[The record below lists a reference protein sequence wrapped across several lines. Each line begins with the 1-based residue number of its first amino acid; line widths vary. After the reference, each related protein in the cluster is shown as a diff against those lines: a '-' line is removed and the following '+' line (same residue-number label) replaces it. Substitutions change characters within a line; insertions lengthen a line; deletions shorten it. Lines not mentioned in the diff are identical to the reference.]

1 MARCCCKLPPAP
13 ARANIITTAWKSGGS
28 YKIKTSGSRWLTE
41 VRSHP
46 LPLTC
51 ASFCPWSSR
60 SSRWYYREII
70 LNRIALRSYVDRR
83 TTRILLNWERM
94 MQCMH
99 NLRSQGLRESG
110 CTRNETRSDQVDL
123 VVGNGGLAVPA
134 SFLFAWI
141 LFCKARPRYRR
152 GRLSLSIPPLTDP
165 RGIQVGLGQCGSDT
179 WWSERVGWKSEPLY
193 ALWWFALCT
202 GRDLI
207 QLGHKYDTILPS
219 LPRAAYGYALRWFGY
234 SLHFYFK
241 NYNMVWLRYGCRRY
255 FGVLSLNRPFGK
267 WSGSSITSC
276 YNIFFFIVVAAIT
289 RLHLGYLDP
298 TIIEGLS
305 KIM

>member
-1 MARCCCKLPPAP
+1 MLQTPPGPGQSKYHHHSLKKRGFVQNQNIRVPVTDGGPIPSAP
-13 ARANIITTAWKSGGS
+13 IYLRIFWPP
-28 YKIKTSGSRWLTE
+28 R
-41 VRSHP
+41 
-46 LPLTC
+46 
-51 ASFCPWSSR
+51 SSR

-179 WWSERVGWKSEPLY
+179 W
-193 ALWWFALCT
+193 
-202 GRDLI
+202 
-207 QLGHKYDTILPS
+207 
-219 LPRAAYGYALRWFGY
+219 
-234 SLHFYFK
+234 
-241 NYNMVWLRYGCRRY
+241 
-255 FGVLSLNRPFGK
+255 
-267 WSGSSITSC
+267 
-276 YNIFFFIVVAAIT
+276 
-289 RLHLGYLDP
+289 
-298 TIIEGLS
+298 
-305 KIM
+305 